1 MGTATAAA
9 DGGGRWLTD
18 SFLALSDHTPEGL
31 RAELID
37 GEIVLSPPPDGHHEH
52 ILSRVTRQF
61 CLRTPDTVAFSFNKG
76 LALPGSA
83 AGGPAHHVIPDL
95 TAVAA
100 ARGFRGTPAWMP
112 PAEVVLTGEVT
123 GGNPGRDRHDKRRCY
138 AAAGIPCHLLVDRER
153 RTVSLCTEPS
163 GAEYTLIRTVPFGR
177 PLPLVE
183 PFGFALETTDFG

>member
-1 MGTATAAA
+1 MGTATAA

-52 ILSRVTRQF
+52 ILSRITRQF

-83 AGGPAHHVIPDL
+83 AGGPAHHVMAYFRYSAPPRGRAGPARE
-95 TAVAA
+95 AVNESA
-100 ARGFRGTPAWMP
+100 GHGVSPGTHRP
-112 PAEVVLTGEVT
+112 L
-123 GGNPGRDRHDKRRCY
+123 
-138 AAAGIPCHLLVDRER
+138 CHLPR
-153 RTVSLCTEPS
+153 
-163 GAEYTLIRTVPFGR
+163 
-177 PLPLVE
+177 
-183 PFGFALETTDFG
+183 